1 MAQRKIVSIHAPS
14 QGATL
19 QKRAWEYI
27 STTFQSTHPH
37 GVRPFRHGRDRHRHT
52 CFNPRT
58 LTGCDCI
65 GCGLMCIF
73 MVFQSTHPHGVRR
86 LTIIGGRNGQ
96 GVSIHAPSRGAPIDA
111 GTDLNDITVSI
122 HAPSRGA
129 TGIVIAAHRQRN
141 VSIHAPS
148 RGATGGRLGI
158 SLWRH

>member
-1 MAQRKIVSIHAPS
+1 MWLQMAQRKIVSIHAPS

-96 GVSIHAPSRGAPIDA
+96 GVSIHAPSRGATVTMPSR
-111 GTDLNDITVSI
+111 TNSSKVSI

-129 TGIVIAAHRQRN
+129 TPEKKEAAKETP

-148 RGATGGRLGI
+148 RGATRDV
-158 SLWRH
+158 

>member
-73 MVFQSTHPHGVRR
+73 MVFQSTHPHGVRHLVLDTVKTASSFQSTHPHGVR
-86 LTIIGGRNGQ
+86 PGHDRRRAKLD
-96 GVSIHAPSRGAPIDA
+96 GVSIHAPSRGA
-111 GTDLNDITVSI
+111 TFVI
-122 HAPSRGA
+122 HIFAVRSCFNPRTL
-129 TGIVIAAHRQRN
+129 TGCDTQ
-141 VSIHAPS
+141 
-148 RGATGGRLGI
+148 T
-158 SLWRH
+158 